1 MRLKQP
7 IYGGFLR
14 ALCFQGGICV
24 DKGIIL
30 GDMDQNQEPG
40 NQESRK
46 PGILTETHQ
55 HVNAVCADDTDN
67 DCADYAEAESSV
79 LESIRHR

>member
-1 MRLKQP
+1 
-7 IYGGFLR
+7 
-14 ALCFQGGICV
+14 
-24 DKGIIL
+24 
-30 GDMDQNQEPG
+30 MDQNQEPG
-40 NQESRK
+40 NQESKK